1 MFDGPIFITGAG
13 FIGREICAGSLL
25 RGKEIVLVDVNPFAL
40 KETASFE
47 NVTAIQC
54 DIGNLTAI
62 TALMK
67 QFAPTTVIHTA
78 AVTGAASLASP
89 DKAWQVNAG
98 GTECVVRSAAIVGV
112 RQFVHLSSF
121 AVYGSSDLPM
131 VEERSPCLPS
141 STYGKSKLAAEKALE
156 QFHDAF
162 DQVGILRLAGVY
174 GSKPGTGTTRSST
187 MIERLS
193 DRCIA
198 GLPLRFKAG
207 VHRLDELIHVD
218 DVLAAL
224 RAVFL
229 AGTGKQVYNIGSGV
243 HVTVTEIVGA
253 FAANAP
259 DVRHTFVDSDYDSVA
274 DEEINI
280 PPLSIKRA
288 KVELGF
294 APKVELAIGIGR
306 SLCAADDH
314 KRRQALEYN

>member
-1 MFDGPIFITGAG
+1 MFDGPILITGAG
-13 FIGREICAGSLL
+13 FIGREICAGSFFSG
-25 RGKEIVLVDVNPFAL
+25 REIVLVDVDPFAL
-40 KETASFE
+40 KKAAPFK
-47 NVTAIQC
+47 NVTAIEC
-54 DIGNLTAI
+54 DVQNMAAVN
-62 TALMK
+62 ALMK
-67 QFAPTTVIHTA
+67 RFAPTTVIHTA

-98 GTECVVRSAAIVGV
+98 GTECIVKSATIVGV
-112 RQFVHLSSF
+112 RQFIHLSSF
-121 AVYGSSDLPM
+121 AVYGSSDVPM

-141 STYGKSKLAAEKALE
+141 SAYGKSKLAAEKALE
-156 QFHDAF
+156 QLHEAF

-174 GSKPGTGTTRSST
+174 GSKPGTGTTRSSM

-198 GLPLRFKAG
+198 GLPLRFKTG
-207 VHRLDELIHVD
+207 VHRLDELIHID

-224 RAVFL
+224 RAVL
-229 AGTGKQVYNIGSGV
+229 LVAAGKQVYNIGSGV
-243 HVTVTEIVGA
+243 HATVTDIVGA

-259 DVRHTFVDSDYDSVA
+259 DVQHTFVESDYDSVA

-280 PPLSIKRA
+280 PPLSIMRA
-288 KVELGF
+288 NAELGF
-294 APKVELAIGIGR
+294 APKVELATGIGR